1 MCVHCK
7 HDVVKLLHFI
17 CFTVEVDDQD
27 DEEREDEEEEKEDG
41 DEEMDDKV
49 EEDEEDED
57 EEKNGTPLRN
67 KTEHAVVL
75 INVSLF
81 SNYSMA

>member
-41 DEEMDDKV
+41 DEV
-49 EEDEEDED
+49 EGDDEEEN
-57 EEKNGTPLRN
+57 EEENEIPLGIR
-67 KTEHAVVL
+67 KLLKAL
-75 INVSLF
+75 L
-81 SNYSMA
+81 Y